1 MKETIKQRRRRKR
14 RARRRRRRGRG
25 KRKMSETDL
34 ILLNILNQL
43 TSTGGHARPP
53 RDPYARGST
62 VAPMKTAQKLSHEEY
77 KRLSGAGGAQNAIQV
92 QGGAVAGV

>member
-1 MKETIKQRRRRKR
+1 MKETLKARRRRKR
-14 RARRRRRRGRG
+14 RARRRRRHR

-43 TSTGGHARPP
+43 TSTGGHVRPP

-77 KRLSGAGGAQNAIQV
+77 QRRSGAGGAQNVIQV